1 MRFSITDHFSGYL
14 EVAKPLTRA
23 VQAVQ
28 AAGKGG
34 KEPRFFFNV
43 AGTF

>member
-1 MRFSITDHFSGYL
+1 
-14 EVAKPLTRA
+14 VAKPLTRR

-28 AAGKGG
+28 SAGKGG

-43 AGTF
+43 AGKF